1 MPAGLELTDPEPVP
15 SFVTFSVS
23 VLSVKVAVTE
33 CTASIVT
40 MQSPVPV
47 QPAPDQPVKSALA
60 SGVAVRGTTVPNAK
74 ACGHVAPHVMAPGGE
89 TEDPPPGCPAG
100 VERTAPPPVPF
111 SATSSVFGGFTV
123 KVAVTERAA
132 FIVTTQ
138 PPVPE
143 HPAPDHPANVE
154 FASGVAVNVTSVL
167 KSNVIEHVG
176 PQSIPAGVEVTE
188 PVPVPFLATSSVCCG

>member
-60 SGVAVRGTTVPNAK
+60 SGVAVRGTTVAHAK
-74 ACGHVAPHVMAPGGE
+74 ACGDGAPHAMAAGGE
-89 TEDPPPGCPAG
+89 AAE
-100 VERTAPPPVPF
+100 PPPV
-111 SATSSVFGGFTV
+111 
-123 KVAVTERAA
+123 AVSGAA
-132 FIVTTQ
+132 
-138 PPVPE
+138 
-143 HPAPDHPANVE
+143 
-154 FASGVAVNVTSVL
+154 S
-167 KSNVIEHVG
+167 
-176 PQSIPAGVEVTE
+176 
-188 PVPVPFLATSSVCCG
+188 